1 MDMTTASYYR
11 AILFQNST
19 DDRPIPATLVLFHA
33 WAFKRFQTMVAG
45 SIISKQAALCVAMM
59 WMSST
64 KEGRAFAKE
73 DPTIGDLFCD
83 QDDEPELH
91 MSDSMSVGATGT
103 IIDWSI
109 VPPETRVIV
118 TIDQKP
124 TVGEFIGRRG
134 GWVDVRVAGESK
146 PFRSTQVQLAGA

>member
-1 MDMTTASYYR
+1 MDVTTASYYR
-11 AILFQNST
+11 AILYQNST

-45 SIISKQAALCVAMM
+45 SIISKQCALSVAMM

-64 KEGRAFAKE
+64 KEGRAFALE
-73 DPTIGDLFCD
+73 HEPTIGELFCD
-83 QDDEPELH
+83 QDE
-91 MSDSMSVGATGT
+91 ATVEDFSAIQT
-103 IIDWSI
+103 VVNWDA
-109 VPPETRVIV
+109 VPAETKVVV

-134 GWVDVRVAGESK
+134 GWVDVRVAGVEK
-146 PFRSTQVQLAGA
+146 AFRSSQVQLAGA